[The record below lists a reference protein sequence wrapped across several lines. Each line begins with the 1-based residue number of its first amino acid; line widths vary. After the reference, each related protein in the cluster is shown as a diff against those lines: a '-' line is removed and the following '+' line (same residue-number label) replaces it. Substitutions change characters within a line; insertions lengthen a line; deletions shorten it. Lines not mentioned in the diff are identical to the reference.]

1 MLNIELQKYPNSFGV
16 NPISPFTVAMTLKV
30 LSDNKFSMRSKHTY
44 GKKMS
49 NRDISRWVLN
59 YLKTEGPY
67 KPEVF
72 QVILAT
78 SIKKIIEQ
86 ELNM

>member
-1 MLNIELQKYPNSFGV
+1 M
-16 NPISPFTVAMTLKV
+16 
-30 LSDNKFSMRSKHTY
+30 
-44 GKKMS
+44 GKKMF

-59 YLKTEGPY
+59 YLKTEGHD

-72 QVILAT
+72 
-78 SIKKIIEQ
+78 SSHSGYNKKIIEQ